1 MANIETIN
9 ERPITLVETR
19 EILEKIEKRDK
30 TLNEKSIKT
39 REYINKLVKKTTNI
53 KELQEKLE
61 KVGVARLKPRHIIKI
76 IDVYPKDMDS
86 LKTIISGENIT
97 LKQEDLKKVLECL
110 K

>member
-1 MANIETIN
+1 MPGIEIIN
-9 ERPITLVETR
+9 EKPISLVETR

-30 TLNEKSIKT
+30 VLNDRATKT
-39 REYINKLVKKTTNI
+39 KEYINKISKKTDI
-53 KELQEKLE
+53 KELQSKLEKLE
-61 KVGVARLKPRHIIKI
+61 VGRLKPRHIIKL
-76 IDVYPKDMDS
+76 IDVHPKDMDS